1 MKGTCEL
8 CERDEIELTV
18 HHLTPREEGGSHM
31 PTAMLCKACH
41 KQIHALYSNRVLAI
55 RLHTIMLLQDDEELK
70 KYLKWVKK
78 QPASTA
84 VRTRK
89 SKHKY

>member
-1 MKGTCEL
+1 MGTCEL
-8 CERDEIELTV
+8 CEREGIELTT

-41 KQIHALYSNRVLAI
+41 KQIHALYSNRVLGI
-55 RLHTIMLLQDDEELK
+55 RLYTIKLLQDDEELK

-78 QPASTA
+78 QSASTA